1 MVWLVFDNF
10 MAGFADKT
18 FIYGA
23 ANNSPHKGE
32 TIMSLKGIY

>member
-23 ANNSPHKGE
+23 ANNSPHR
-32 TIMSLKGIY
+32 LKVKLSCLY